1 MTLLTPLTEGL
12 SWRFQMARRAHQRKR
27 YLRRNF
33 SNSGELWRNCCENAA
48 CDQAVCRDGL
58 VVRHPPGRTALARM
72 ILEVWCDE
80 VYTRH
85 FYVPRPGDIVIDGG
99 ANVGLFSLLIARREP
114 RCRVFAY
121 EPFQENFDLLKAN
134 LMQAAASNV
143 TPVWGA
149 LCGTS
154 GSAAMTAVG
163 ARSQDHRLVE
173 DGAAT
178 VADVQTYSFADV
190 LAAAGGSRIALFKC
204 DIEGAEKSLFE
215 RASTPALCLVDRF
228 AIEYH
233 DNLTPGTLA
242 SLCERLAATHRVEVR
257 PDGAHGYGMLY
268 ATRARVVER

>member
-12 SWRFQMARRAHQRKR
+12 SWRFQLARRTHQRKR
-27 YLRRNF
+27 FLRRNF
-33 SNSGELWRNCCENAA
+33 SNSGELLRNCYENGA
-48 CDQAVCRDGL
+48 CDHAVCRDGL
-58 VVRHPPGRTALARM
+58 VVRHPPGRSALAQM
-72 ILEVWCDE
+72 ILDVWCDE

-85 FYVPRPGDIVIDGG
+85 YVPRPGDIVIDGG

-114 RCRVFAY
+114 GCRVLAY
-121 EPFQENFDLLKAN
+121 EPIQENFDLLKAN
-134 LMQAAASNV
+134 LTQAAAANV
-143 TPVWGA
+143 TPIWGA

-154 GSAAMTAVG
+154 GSTGMTA
-163 ARSQDHRLVE
+163 R
-173 DGAAT
+173 
-178 VADVQTYSFADV
+178 TYSVADV

-233 DNLTPGTLA
+233 DNLIPGTLA
-242 SLCERLAATHRVEVR
+242 SLRERLAATHRVEVR